1 MCHVVTFTLGAGV
14 GVGVGVGDGLGV
26 AVIGVGVGVA
36 AGGVLFGGVGVAGF
50 DEAPTLPQPA
60 IARMAAAATKATG
73 ILKRHKNT
81 RIAVTVPVTWV
92 RTDFLGFIDEWL
104 FLKRKG
110 RGNGGRSFAS
120 FGAQHSQQ
128 KHCLCCCSKRCSS
141 SGQRCTFE
149 KY

>member
-1 MCHVVTFTLGAGV
+1 MCHVVTSTLGAGV
-14 GVGVGVGDGLGV
+14 GVGVGEGLGT
-26 AVIGVGVGVA
+26 AGICGVGVGVA
-36 AGGVLFGGVGVAGF
+36 AGGVLFGGGGVAGF
-50 DEAPTLPQPA
+50 EEAPTLPQPA
-60 IARMAAAATKATG
+60 IARIAAAATKAAG
-73 ILKRHKNT
+73 ILKRYKNT
-81 RIAVTVPVTWV
+81 RIAVTFSVTHV
-92 RTDFLGFIDEWL
+92 GTDFLGFIDEWL

>member
-1 MCHVVTFTLGAGV
+1 
-14 GVGVGVGDGLGV
+14 GVGDGE
-26 AVIGVGVGVA
+26 
-36 AGGVLFGGVGVAGF
+36 F

-60 IARMAAAATKATG
+60 IARIATAEATTAG
-73 ILKRHKNT
+73 VLWRCKNT
-81 RIAVTVPVTWV
+81 RIAVTFAVTWV

-110 RGNGGRSFAS
+110 RGNGGESFAS

-141 SGQRCTFE
+141 S
-149 KY
+149 